1 MRLRFTKM
9 HGLGNDFIVID
20 AINQRVNL
28 STGQIQ
34 RLSDRR
40 FGIGCDQLLI
50 VEAPKSPDADFYYR
64 IFNYDGSEV
73 ENCGNGARCFAKFVR
88 DRQLTGKSTI
98 VVDTLCGR
106 MSLHIQKN
114 NLVSVDMGVP
124 ILEPAAIP
132 YRANQRQ
139 TTYPLKLSDDI
150 ITISAVSMGNPHAV
164 TVVDNVSTAAVT
176 SQGPEIEVHSDFPN
190 KVNAGFMAIKSR
202 QEIDLRVYE
211 RGAAETLACGTG
223 ACAAVVAG
231 RLQNLLDASVV
242 VNLPGGA
249 LTIEW
254 AGDGHSVMMSG
265 PAVSVFHGQVSV

>member
-28 STGQIQ
+28 SAEQIT

-50 VEAPKSPDADFYYR
+50 VEAPKTPDADFYYR

-98 VVDTLCGR
+98 IVDTICGR
-106 MSLHIQKN
+106 MSLQVKKN
-114 NLVSVDMGVP
+114 NLITVDMGVP

-132 YRANQRQ
+132 YRAKQRQ
-139 TTYPLKLSDDI
+139 CTYPLQLSDSI

-164 TVVDNVSTAAVT
+164 TIVESVSTALIA
-176 SQGPEIEVHSDFPN
+176 SQGREIEAHSDFPN

-202 QEIDLRVYE
+202 HEIDLRVYE
-211 RGAAETLACGTG
+211 RGVGETLACGTG

-231 RLQNLLDASVV
+231 RLQNQLDASVL
-242 VNLPGGA
+242 VNLPGGL

-254 AGDGHSVMMSG
+254 AGEGHSVMMTG
-265 PAVSVFHGQVSV
+265 PAASVFHGQVSI